1 MLDGYNNKAGAVA
14 LTPGA
19 KITASANGNAIDLS
33 AFNNGANKLMFIMFA
48 GQITDGTYVFKLQ
61 DSPDNST
68 WTDVVAAKYQQ
79 GPSVAS
85 FTSATPAGTVCKLG
99 YLGNDSGASRY
110 VRAVVTVTGATTGGF
125 ITGVAVLEGL
135 GYLP

>member
-33 AFNNGANKLMFIMFA
+33 AFNNGANKLTFLMFA

-61 DSPDNST
+61 DSPDGTT
-68 WTDVVAAKYQQ
+68 WTDVASKYQL

-85 FTSATPAGTVCKLG
+85 FTSATAAGTICKLG
-99 YLGNDSGASRY
+99 YLGNDNGAARY
-110 VRAVVTVTGATTGGF
+110 VRVVVTVTSATTGGF
-125 ITGVAVLEGL
+125 ITGAAVLEGL